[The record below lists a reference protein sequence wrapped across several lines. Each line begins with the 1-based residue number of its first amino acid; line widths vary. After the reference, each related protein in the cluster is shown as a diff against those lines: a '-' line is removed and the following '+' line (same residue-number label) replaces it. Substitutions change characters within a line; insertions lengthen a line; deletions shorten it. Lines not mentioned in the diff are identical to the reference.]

1 MGEEDGDD
9 CESSPSLGF
18 LKHCCGNKVDGK
30 KLLTKLSF
38 IHQLSLDVVVL
49 LFPT

>member
-38 IHQLSLDVVVL
+38 IYQLSLDVVVL